1 MLFPPLRVRP
11 PSAEACLQA
20 AGAHKLVI
28 CAAAEYFY
36 WQVPLAQLNPQ
47 VKCLLSGLRS
57 GPLRQVSVSMC
68 VCAYVCVMH
77 MCRCWEP
84 S

>member
-1 MLFPPLRVRP
+1 MLFPPLRVQP

-20 AGAHKLVI
+20 AGAQRLVI

-47 VKCLLSGLRS
+47 VKCLLSGLC
-57 GPLRQVSVSMC
+57 SVPETGEREH
-68 VCAYVCVMH
+68 VCARACV
-77 MCRCWEP
+77 
-84 S
+84 